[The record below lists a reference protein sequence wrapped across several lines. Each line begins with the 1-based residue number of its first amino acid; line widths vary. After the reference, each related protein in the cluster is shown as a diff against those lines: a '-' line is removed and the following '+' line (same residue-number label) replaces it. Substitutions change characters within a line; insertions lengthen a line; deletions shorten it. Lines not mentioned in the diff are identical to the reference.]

1 MQTARNKLCQTVE
14 RFRQPSKV
22 GVLFFCYHRLKLFGE
37 IFVQFY
43 VCFIILR
50 LDGLDCSHHQF
61 SSSITRVGTVV
72 FCLVWWIILF
82 ESFIFLE
89 VFGLF

>member
-1 MQTARNKLCQTVE
+1 ME

-82 ESFIFLE
+82 EFYIFGGFWFVLKE
-89 VFGLF
+89 